1 MFGIDD
7 VLTGG
12 LSLVSGIANNMFAG
26 ARQDQSQAFNAQQAA
41 ANRDWQERMS
51 NTAHQ
56 REAADL
62 QAAGLNRILGVSH
75 GASTPGGST
84 ASTTTTPVHDMLA
97 PAVNTAMAH
106 ARLKEEINNMKA
118 TNLNIQYD
126 SEKKIADANL
136 ANQTAIRTEAEKNK
150 VVNEDAIVIENLMD
164 AKSKAAAAKIKYE
177 QLNNPAYRVLHQTGN
192 VGEEVQRASSAIGNL
207 PALLKF
213 GDRFKGTKDVP
224 SPSEIVRMQKMKGLK
239 GE

>member
-12 LSLVSGIANNMFAG
+12 LSLLSGVANNIFAG
-26 ARQDQSQAFNAQQAA
+26 KRQDDAQAFNAQQAA
-41 ANRDWQERMS
+41 AQMAFQERMS

-56 REAADL
+56 RETADL
-62 QAAGLNRILGVSH
+62 EAAGLNRILSVNH
-75 GASTPGGST
+75 GASSPSGAMASSSPG
-84 ASTTTTPVHDMLA
+84 APVHDMLG

-136 ANQTAIRTEAEKNK
+136 ANQTAIKTEAEKSK

-164 AKSKAAAAKIKYE
+164 AKARATAARIKNE

-192 VGEEVQRASSAIGNL
+192 VGEEVQRASSALGNI
-207 PALLKF
+207 PALIKAGTDRVNSNLKR
-213 GDRFKGTKDVP
+213 DTFKERYGVP
-224 SPSEIVRMQKMKGLK
+224 
-239 GE
+239 